1 MGFPNESE
9 SKINRDQ
16 LITLGDLEKFR
27 SSLLEEIKV
36 ILKEF
41 SGQPIKKWL
50 RSSDVRKMLGV
61 SPGTLQNLRVN
72 GTLAFSKI
80 GGLVFYRYEDVVN
93 LLEDTYSKSW
103 NRG

>member
-1 MGFPNESE
+1 MSLANESE
-9 SKINRDQ
+9 PKINRDQ

-27 SSLLEEIKV
+27 SSLIEEIKV
-36 ILKEF
+36 ILKEL

-50 RSSDVRKMLGV
+50 KSSDVRKILGV

-80 GGLVFYRYEDVVN
+80 GGLVFYKYDDILA
-93 LLEDTYSKSW
+93 LLESSNSK
-103 NRG
+103 NLKHG